1 MLGLGACGF
10 FLLMAA
16 ISSNDV
22 ITVAGLIG
30 GNFSFAFGVMV
41 SYAVCA
47 DIGRNNAGTVTG
59 AMNFFGQ
66 MGAFFL
72 ALIFGKI
79 VQVTHHFDWA
89 LYLVAIVLFAGCLLW
104 LAIDPEK
111 SIPFT
116 EKKPEGV

>member
-10 FLLMAA
+10 LLLMAA
-16 ISSNDV
+16 ISSDNT
-22 ITVAGLIG
+22 ITAACLIG
-30 GNFSFAFGVMV
+30 ANFSFSFGVMV

-66 MGAFFL
+66 MGAFSL

-79 VQVTHHFDWA
+79 VQVTHHFEYP
-89 LYLVAIVLFAGCLLW
+89 LYLLAMVLLAGCLLW

-111 SIPFT
+111 SLPLLET
-116 EKKPEGV
+116 DT